1 MRYLL
6 ELTQKQEYGQ
16 IPVANENNKIQYIIQ
31 GNLDNPNHTLYLK
44 KLMVKKSDVFIPM
57 AMDLFLPTQLML
69 STIL

>member
-16 IPVANENNKIQYIIQ
+16 IPVANEEDQIEYIIQ

-44 KLMVKKSDVFIPM
+44 RFTGK
-57 AMDLFLPTQLML
+57 
-69 STIL
+69 